1 MPVSEFVDLLNF
13 AQVVLVVDVRTIPRS
28 RANPQ
33 YNFDIL
39 PNSLSQFQIGYEHIA
54 ELGGLR
60 GKKQVISP
68 ILNAFWK
75 NQSFHI
81 DGILKIELLK
91 HARGEAS
98 AANAAALNLTARR
111 LERLIDNRRSVLTS
125 HVAQSSIAK
134 THDRARFK

>member
-1 MPVSEFVDLLNF
+1 MP
-13 AQVVLVVDVRTIPRS
+13 
-28 RANPQ
+28 
-33 YNFDIL
+33 
-39 PNSLSQFQIGYEHIA
+39 
-54 ELGGLR
+54 
-60 GKKQVISP
+60 SP
-68 ILNAFWK
+68 INIREALSAL
-75 NQSFHI
+75 QQVEEQI

-98 AANAAALNLTARR
+98 AANSAALNLTARR

>member
-1 MPVSEFVDLLNF
+1 LLLGTLTS
-13 AQVVLVVDVRTIPRS
+13 LVAAAWRFMGFGRIEGGHGPLEALYALADHIREAT
-28 RANPQ
+28 
-33 YNFDIL
+33 
-39 PNSLSQFQIGYEHIA
+39 SLSDLQ
-54 ELGGLR
+54 
-60 GKKQVISP
+60 QVEEE
-68 ILNAFWK
+68 
-75 NQSFHI
+75 I

-91 HARGEAS
+91 HARGEAG